1 MSIEIQTILAPI
13 DGSDTSM
20 LALKK
25 AIRIAKN
32 NDARLII
39 AHSLAFTF
47 DNISETSYMYGLKE
61 EMVKQGKNLLDDAYQ
76 IAMDE
81 GLRDVQKI
89 LTDGP
94 HKEKIAKTL
103 VNDHHVDLIV
113 IGATGQNALEKI
125 ILGSTTEYVIRYAKC
140 DVMVVRP
147 ENI

>member
-1 MSIEIQTILAPI
+1 MSEEIRTILAPV

-20 LALKK
+20 FALKK

-32 NDARLII
+32 NQARLII

-47 DNISETSYMYGLKE
+47 DNISESSYMYGLKE
-61 EMVKQGKNLLDDAYQ
+61 DMVKQAKNLLNEAYQ

-81 GLRDVQKI
+81 GLTDVKKI

-94 HKEKIAKTL
+94 HKETISKRL
-103 VNDHHVDLIV
+103 VEDHSVDLII
-113 IGATGQNALEKI
+113 IGSTGQNALEKFL
-125 ILGSTTEYVIRYAKC
+125 LGSTTEYVIRYAKC